1 MKGRVMGGV
10 AQAMRWNAPR
20 LDRVGI
26 DTGKHILQLT
36 SQ

>member
-1 MKGRVMGGV
+1 MEGRVMGGV
-10 AQAMRWNAPR
+10 AQAMGWNAPR

-26 DTGKHILQLT
+26 DRETNILQLT